1 MSRIII
7 KAPAKG
13 DYEVVIEQ
21 SFDQLKE
28 EITKVGCFQN
38 KVCIVSDLNV
48 WQIYGDQVSAVF
60 KDNECEVDSIILEP
74 GEVSKATED
83 LLPCYKEL
91 LMKAYSRSDYI
102 VSLGGG
108 VVTDYA
114 GFIAATFKC
123 GTRLIH
129 IPTSLMAMV
138 SSSVGG
144 KVGVDFDEYKNMIG
158 AYYNPSLVY
167 INTSCIETLE
177 DVQYFSGFA
186 EVMKVA
192 IVKSSSVYEWLIDN
206 LYEICEKDQGIV
218 EDMIEQTINLE
229 KIYIDKDPY
238 NTSDRIVLNLGH
250 TVGHALERAKNFTM
264 TQGECIALG
273 IIAAAHISLKR
284 EMLSLEEYLE
294 IRDMFVPFN
303 LPITIED
310 IDIESV
316 IKDIR
321 LDMCSSDKGQC
332 FVLLKKIGKAVIDT
346 NVTDDELRQALKEI
360 RFSEEDMIEKND

>member
-21 SFDQLKE
+21 GFELLKD
-28 EITKVGCFQN
+28 EIEKIGCMKK
-38 KVCIVSDLNV
+38 KVCIISDTNV
-48 WQIYGDQVSAVF
+48 YPIYGDVVSNVF
-60 KDNECEVDSIILEP
+60 KECGCSVDSIILEP
-74 GEVSKATED
+74 GEVSKASED

-91 LMKAYSRSDYI
+91 LLKAYNRGDFI

-114 GFIAATFKC
+114 GFVAATFKC

-144 KVGVDFDEYKNMIG
+144 KAGVDLDEYKNMIG

-167 INTSCIETLE
+167 INPSCISTLE

-186 EVMKVA
+186 EIMKVA

-206 LYEICEKDQGIV
+206 LYEICEKDNSIV
-218 EDMIEQTINLE
+218 ADMIEQTISLE

-238 NTSDRIVLNLGH
+238 CLSDRLVLNLGH
-250 TVGHALERAKNFTM
+250 TVGHALEKAKNYTM

-284 EMLSLEEYLE
+284 EMLSLDEYLE

-303 LPITIED
+303 LPITVED
-310 IDIESV
+310 IDIDNV
-316 IKDIR
+316 IRDIR
-321 LDMCSSDKGQC
+321 LDMYSDAQGSC
-332 FVLLKKIGKAVIDT
+332 FILLKKIGKAVIDR
-346 NVTDDELRQALKEI
+346 NVTDEELAAALKEI
-360 RFSEEDMIEKND
+360 KFSDEDMME

>member
-21 SFDQLKE
+21 SFETLSE
-28 EITKVGCFQN
+28 EITKIGCFDK
-38 KVCIVSDLNV
+38 KVCIISDLNV
-48 WQIYGDQVSAVF
+48 WQIYGDEVSSIF
-60 KDNECEVDSIILEP
+60 SKNECQVDSIILEP

-91 LMKAYSRSDYI
+91 LMKAYSRGDYI

-114 GFIAATFKC
+114 GFVAATFKC
-123 GTRLIH
+123 GTKLIH

-158 AYYNPSLVY
+158 AYYNPSLVF
-167 INTSCIETLE
+167 INTSCLNTLE
-177 DVQYFSGFA
+177 DIQYFSGFA

-192 IVKSSSVYEWLIDN
+192 IVKSASVYEWLIDN
-206 LYEICEKDQGIV
+206 LYEITDKDRGIV
-218 EDMIEQTINLE
+218 SDMIEQTITLE
-229 KIYIDKDPY
+229 KIYIEKDPY
-238 NTSDRIVLNLGH
+238 NTSDRLVLNLGH
-250 TVGHALERAKNFTM
+250 TIGHALEKAKNYTM

-310 IDIESV
+310 IDV
-316 IKDIR
+316 DTVVKDIR
-321 LDMCSSDKGQC
+321 LDMTSGEKGPC
-332 FVLLKKIGKAVIDT
+332 FVLLKKIGKAVLDT
-346 NVTDDELRQALKEI
+346 NVTDDEFRAALEEL
-360 RFSEEDMIEKND
+360 RFSEEDMKE

>member
-21 SFDQLKE
+21 SFEALSE
-28 EITKVGCFQN
+28 EITKIGCFN
-38 KVCIVSDLNV
+38 KKVCIISDLNV
-48 WQIYGDQVSAVF
+48 WQIYGDEVTSVF
-60 KDNECEVDSIILEP
+60 RKNDCQVDSIILEP

-91 LMKAYSRSDYI
+91 LMKAYS
-102 VSLGGG
+102 

-114 GFIAATFKC
+114 GFVAATFKC
-123 GTRLIH
+123 GTKLIH

-158 AYYNPSLVY
+158 AYYNPSLVF
-167 INTSCIETLE
+167 INTSCLNTLE
-177 DVQYFSGFA
+177 DIQYLSGFA

-192 IVKSSSVYEWLIDN
+192 IVKSASVYEWLIEN
-206 LYEICEKDQGIV
+206 LYEITDKDRGIV
-218 EDMIEQTINLE
+218 SDMIEQTINLE
-229 KIYIDKDPY
+229 KIYIEKDPY
-238 NTSDRIVLNLGH
+238 NTSDRLVLNLGH
-250 TVGHALERAKNFTM
+250 TIGHALEKAKNYTM

-310 IDIESV
+310 IDV
-316 IKDIR
+316 DAVVKDIR
-321 LDMCSSDKGQC
+321 LDMTSGDKGPC
-332 FVLLKKIGKAVIDT
+332 FVLLKKIGKAVLDT
-346 NVTDDELRQALKEI
+346 NVTDDEFKAALEEL
-360 RFSEEDMIEKND
+360 RFSEEDMKE